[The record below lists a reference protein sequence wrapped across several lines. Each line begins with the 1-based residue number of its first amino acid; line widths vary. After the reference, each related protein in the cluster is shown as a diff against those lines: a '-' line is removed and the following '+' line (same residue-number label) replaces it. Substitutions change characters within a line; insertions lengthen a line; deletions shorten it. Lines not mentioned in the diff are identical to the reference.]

1 MVSHFKEGQLEFSD
15 QEMIRLIRQGDMN
28 AYQQVFKTFYKPLHG
43 YAYQLIKDAT
53 PTEDIVQDVFY
64 RVWKKK
70 EKLIIHS
77 SLRSYLY
84 ASVHHECLSYLKR
97 GRRSQKYQATMSY
110 EQKNTGAND
119 DTASKL
125 LAAELKKKFTE
136 ALNDLPEGCRTVFH
150 LNRFENLTY
159 REVAAALGL
168 SVKTVES
175 QMGKALRHLRL
186 ALVEFLPLF
195 IFILCQL

>member
-1 MVSHFKEGQLEFSD
+1 LEFSD
-15 QEMIRLIRQGDMN
+15 QEMIRLIQQGNKN
-28 AYQQVFKTFYKPLHG
+28 AYQQAFKTFYKPLHG
-43 YAYQLIKDAT
+43 YAFQLIKDKT
-53 PTEDIVQDVFY
+53 PAEDIVQDVFY
-64 RVWKKK
+64 RVWIKK

-77 SLRSYLY
+77 SLKAYLY

-97 GRRSQKYQATMSY
+97 RQRNQKYQSTMLY

-119 DTASKL
+119 ETASKL
-125 LAAELKKKFTE
+125 LAAELKTKFAE

-150 LNRFENLTY
+150 LNRFENLKY
-159 REVAAALGL
+159 RDVAAALGL

-186 ALVEFLPLF
+186 ALVEFLPFL
-195 IFILCQL
+195 IFLICQL